1 MKTLE
6 QLYSNEYDT
15 HLYGDVLPEET
26 PVEKAFAQNQPTVQ
40 AMPQSNIEKV
50 LEQSGIKL
58 DQAAQFLEGLGSV
71 NVGGIDFTLRDLLP
85 VDRGTSEALKTAGS
99 GMPLTTGSGILNTKF
114 KPEFTEAGKEI
125 ALATVAAKPIAKGIS
140 AMTKAAM
147 KNKGKVI
154 TGATVA
160 TGTSATKEKAK

>member
-6 QLYSNEYDT
+6 QLYGAEYDS

-50 LEQSGIKL
+50 LEASGIKL
-58 DQAAQFLEGLGSV
+58 EQAAQFLEGLGSV
-71 NVGGIDFTLRDLLP
+71 NIGGIDFTLRDLLP

-99 GMPLTTGSGILNTKF
+99 GMPLTVGSGLQTRV
-114 KPEFTEAGKEI
+114 KPEFAKAAGEI
-125 ALATVAAKPIAKGIS
+125 GLATVAAKPIEKGIS
-140 AMTKAAM
+140 AMTKSAM

-160 TGTSATKEKAK
+160 TGTTATKEKAK

>member
-6 QLYSNEYDT
+6 QLYGAEYDS

-26 PVEKAFAQNQPTVQ
+26 PVEKAFAQNQPTIQ

-50 LEQSGIKL
+50 LEASGIKL
-58 DQAAQFLEGLGSV
+58 EQAAQFLEGLGSV

-85 VDRGTSEALKTAGS
+85 VDKGASEALKTAGS
-99 GMPLTTGSGILNTKF
+99 GMPLTVGSGLQTRV
-114 KPEFTEAGKEI
+114 KPEFAKAAGEI
-125 ALATVAAKPIAKGIS
+125 GLATVAAKPIEKGIN
-140 AMTKAAM
+140 AMAKSAM

-160 TGTSATKEKAK
+160 TGTTATKEKAK

>member
-26 PVEKAFAQNQPTVQ
+26 PVEKAFAQNQPTIQ
-40 AMPQSNIEKV
+40 EIPQSSIEKV

-71 NVGGIDFTLRDLLP
+71 NIGGIDFTLRDLLP

-99 GMPLTTGSGILNTKF
+99 GMPLTTGSGVVNTKF
-114 KPEFTEAGKEI
+114 KPEFTEAAKEI
-125 ALATVAAKPIAKGIS
+125 ALTTVAAKPISKGINAIVKS
-140 AMTKAAM
+140 AM

-160 TGTSATKEKAK
+160 TGTTATKEKAK

>member
-6 QLYSNEYDT
+6 QLYSSEYDA
-15 HLYGDVLPEET
+15 HLYAGLLPEET

-71 NVGGIDFTLRDLLP
+71 NIGGIDFTLRDLLP

-99 GMPLTTGSGILNTKF
+99 GMPLTVGSGLQTRV
-114 KPEFTEAGKEI
+114 KPEFAKAAGEI
-125 ALATVAAKPIAKGIS
+125 GLATVAAKPIEKGIS
-140 AMTKAAM
+140 AMAKSAM

-160 TGTSATKEKAK
+160 TGTTATKEKAK